1 MPFDGQYAAAQ
12 LWRLDSIRGRIAPL
26 STMLAE
32 FLMLP
37 AFPSA
42 RFKAWAEQ
50 HGRLFDAAILRQ
62 VTVRLMGHDDIPQ
75 HISGDAQIECKA
87 LRNVNGAPAWIN
99 YHGTVAQYTSQRETI
114 FGTVVPTNVE
124 IKEPLTDEEQAYLG
138 EWCDRYECPWP
149 YITGQW
155 IEYRMPRRVHPQ
167 LIGLYERYKEFC
179 AQWDEALEYEPFD
192 GDFNYLVRNYYNG
205 ELREQIS
212 HMRFNH
218 PLEGLMDDVEEETLR
233 APPNPPPLRWYPRH
247 ADGETDVPS
256 DGDDIADDST
266 DEVVWD

>member
-1 MPFDGQYAAAQ
+1 MTTTMVRPMPFDGAYAAAQ
-12 LWRLDSIRGRIAPL
+12 LWKLDGSPLFKGRYFQL

-32 FLMLP
+32 YLMMP

-50 HGRLFDAAILRQ
+50 HGRLFDTALRQ
-62 VTVRLMGHDDIPQ
+62 VTVLLMPNDAIPQ

-138 EWCDRYECPWP
+138 DWFDRYECPWP
-149 YITGQW
+149 L
-155 IEYRMPRRVHPQ
+155 H
-167 LIGLYERYKEFC
+167 
-179 AQWDEALEYEPFD
+179 
-192 GDFNYLVRNYYNG
+192 
-205 ELREQIS
+205 
-212 HMRFNH
+212 H
-218 PLEGLMDDVEEETLR
+218 R
-233 APPNPPPLRWYPRH
+233 AV
-247 ADGETDVPS
+247 D
-256 DGDDIADDST
+256 
-266 DEVVWD
+266 